1 MPNDAQDNDITEEVI
16 VDACQLPKRILM
28 VVTNACEAKNHDRTG
43 VWLEE
48 FAVPYLAFLKEDYM
62 VTVATPTGDIAP
74 VDPASESLIRDIKWN
89 EAKKALN
96 DTLPLDTVDYT
107 VYDAIVLPGGHGPMF
122 DLAKCEI
129 LGEIINYFNKHHKLI
144 AAICHGPAGLLK
156 AMSDGKAFVNEK
168 KLTCFTNSEETSAKK
183 DKLTPFSLED
193 ALKEKGALFIAL
205 SDGAVNVI
213 KDKNLITAQNYQSA
227 EEFALAVIKYLKNN
241 QNHAC
246 SM

>member
-1 MPNDAQDNDITEEVI
+1 MTDEMENMEFVEDAVVI
-16 VDACQLPKRILM
+16 EDVHCQLPKRILM
-28 VVTNACEAKNHDRTG
+28 VVTNACEAQNHDRTG

-48 FAVPYLAFLKEDYM
+48 FAVPYLAFIKQDYM

-144 AAICHGPAGLLK
+144 AAICHGPAGLLP
-156 AMSDGKAFVNEK
+156 AVSDGIPFVNGR
-168 KLTCFTNSEETSAKK
+168 KLTCFTNDEEQAYKK
-183 DKLTPFSLED
+183 VNMLPFSLED
-193 ALKEKGALFIAL
+193 ALKDAGAAFVK
-205 SDGAVNVI
+205 DGVGAVNVI
-213 KDKNLITAQNYQSA
+213 QDDNLITAQNFQSSEA
-227 EEFALAVIKYLKNN
+227 FTKSIIKYLTENE
-241 QNHAC
+241 
-246 SM
+246 